1 MRVWRRVLLVLLLIC
16 GAMQA
21 TAAVPSIDF
30 IKKNLATL
38 SERKLPENEQQLAQ
52 QTLEQTLVWLDAI
65 ERAKKAQSSLE
76 QQLSQAPQQIQQ
88 NKQALAQLAQ
98 QTDKQ
103 ISPNLTILQLEQ
115 LVGEQTQQLEFW
127 QKELNDASALII
139 RTQTRPERA
148 QLEVSNNQKRIQE
161 INAQIKGG
169 KEGGKALLLP
179 EALDRLQAE
188 LGALQE
194 RNKLNQAELAGNSV
208 LQDLASSNREL
219 LAAKVQTQERYLI
232 ALQEMLNKRR
242 QAASEQAVQEQSLGV
257 EKAGEDALL
266 LKESSLNLK
275 LSDYLLTVTERRNQL
290 TQKSLQV
297 RQQLEN
303 VQQIEQALEEQIS
316 VLQGSLLLAK
326 ILYQQKQA
334 LPQLSF
340 DQRLTEQIA
349 DTRLYQFELRQ
360 LRETV
365 QRPQEYV
372 DSMLLPLADDNP
384 QLRADLLG
392 LVTARNELL
401 QKLNH
406 ELNAYLSE
414 AIRVQ
419 LNQKQL
425 QSTAKMLHV
434 ILDEQMFW
442 VPSNKAVDR
451 GWFKSLPAQ
460 LKQQWRAIDIGT
472 VFAEL
477 WPVWRDNVL
486 SFFPVLLLTLLVL
499 WKRTGLRVQ
508 VQNTQASIGHYLRD
522 RQFYTPL
529 AVLAVAVVSL
539 PIAALFATAGW
550 LAQLHTQS
558 VAYEFG
564 TALLNMAKLGLVF
577 SIAYRLLAKQGVA
590 QVHFAWPAQQV
601 EFLRK
606 RVAWLALVVWLL
618 ALVVPLAQ
626 ARLSNLSE
634 DVLGSVLLAVG
645 LLALSFLLGSAVLHK
660 YVEEPLPWWAR
671 GLGMFLAFLPVL
683 FVGALA
689 SGYYYTVLQ
698 LTERL
703 LTTLVLLV
711 VWIIMQA
718 MLERGLIIAARRL
731 AWQRAEKA
739 RSNQQESNEAEQSQA
754 RMGLNISEVNQ
765 QSLRLVRLLL
775 LLTLTVGIYWIWA
788 DVISLFAYL
797 DNVVLYEDK
806 FSNDLNAA
814 QAILSLRD
822 LLNAAV
828 IVAMTAML
836 ARNLPGLLEVLFFS
850 RLNLAQGS
858 AYAAIRLLTY
868 ATVSAGFVMTLAVL
882 GVSWSKL
889 QWLVAALSVGLG
901 FGLQEIFANFVSGLI
916 ILFERPV
923 RIGDV
928 VTIGNLSGTVNR
940 IRIRATTIIDFDR
953 KEIIVPNKVFVTER
967 LINWSLSDTVTRVVV
982 NIGLAYDTDLDLARK
997 LMLQTL
1003 QENSRIMSD
1012 PEPVV
1017 LFLGISESIFDHE
1030 LRYHVRELGDRNP
1043 SIDEVLNQLVVR
1055 FREHKIEMAFK
1066 QLEVFIKNAQGE
1078 QAHWSTKQ
1086 RTFNQLQPKQD

>member
-1 MRVWRRVLLVLLLIC
+1 MRVWRKIFLAVLLVC
-16 GAMQA
+16 GGMQ
-21 TAAVPSIDF
+21 TAVAVPSMDF

-38 SERKLPENEQQLAQ
+38 GERKLPETEQQLAQ

-65 ERAKKAQSSLE
+65 ERAQQAQTSLE
-76 QQLSQAPQQIQQ
+76 QQLSQAPQQVQQ
-88 NKQALAQLAQ
+88 NKQALLQLSQ
-98 QTDKQ
+98 QADKQ
-103 ISPNLTILQLEQ
+103 IPQNLTILQLEQ
-115 LVGEQTQQLEFW
+115 LVAEQTQQLEFW
-127 QKELNDASALII
+127 QKELSDASALII

-148 QLEVSNNQKRIQE
+148 QIEVGSNQKRIQD

-169 KEGGKALLLP
+169 KEAGKVLLLP
-179 EALDRLQAE
+179 ETVDRLQAE

-219 LAAKVQTQERYLI
+219 LAAKVQAQERYLI
-232 ALQEMLNKRR
+232 ALQEMLNSRR
-242 QAASEQAVQEQSLGV
+242 QAASELAVQEQSLGV

-266 LKESSLNLK
+266 LKESGLNLK
-275 LSDYLLTVTERRNQL
+275 LSDYLLTITERRNQL

-334 LPQLSF
+334 LPQLNF

-372 DSMLLPLADDNP
+372 DSMLMPLAEDNP
-384 QLRADLLG
+384 QLRSDLLG
-392 LVTARNELL
+392 LVTARSELL

-442 VPSNKAVDR
+442 VPSNKPVD
-451 GWFKSLPAQ
+451 GTWFKSLPAQ
-460 LKQQWRAIDIGT
+460 FKQQWHAID
-472 VFAEL
+472 VKSLFAEL
-477 WPVWRDNVL
+477 WPIWREHSL
-486 SFFPVLLLTLLVL
+486 SFIPVLLLTILVL
-499 WKRTGLRVQ
+499 WKRKQLRVQ
-508 VQNTQASIGHYLRD
+508 VENTQSSIGHYLHD
-522 RQFYTPL
+522 RQFFTPL
-529 AVLAVAVVSL
+529 AVLAVAFVSL
-539 PIAALFATAGW
+539 PIAALFASAGW
-550 LAQLHTQS
+550 LAQTHAQG

-577 SIAYRLLAKQGVA
+577 SIAYRLLAKNGVA
-590 QVHFAWPAQQV
+590 QLHFVWTGRQV
-601 EFLRK
+601 GFLRR

-626 ARLSNLSE
+626 ANLSSLSD
-634 DVLGSVLLAVG
+634 DVLGTVLLAIG

-671 GLGMFLAFLPVL
+671 ALGVFLALLPLL
-683 FVGALA
+683 FAIALA
-689 SGYYYTVLQ
+689 GGYYYTVLQ

-703 LTTLVLLV
+703 LSTLVLLV
-711 VWIIMQA
+711 VWIVMQA

-731 AWQRAEKA
+731 AWQRAEQA
-739 RSNQQESNEAEQSQA
+739 RNNSQEANEAEQPQV
-754 RMGLNISEVNQ
+754 RQGLNISEVNQ

-775 LLTLTVGIYWIWA
+775 LLTFAFFVYWVWA
-788 DVISLFAYL
+788 DVISLFSYL
-797 DNVVLYEDK
+797 DNVVLYEHEL
-806 FSNDLNAA
+806 SNDLGMSEV
-814 QAILSLRD
+814 ILSLRD
-822 LLNAAV
+822 LLNAVV
-828 IVAMTAML
+828 IVAMTVML
-836 ARNLPGLLEVLFFS
+836 ARNLPGLLEVLFLS
-850 RLNLAQGS
+850 RMNLAQGS
-858 AYAAIRLLTY
+858 AYATIRLLSYTI
-868 ATVSAGFVMTLAVL
+868 VSVGVVMTLAVL
-882 GVSWSKL
+882 GVSWNKL

-967 LINWSLSDTVTRVVV
+967 LINWSLSDTVTRVVI
-982 NIGLAYDTDLDLARK
+982 NIGLAYDTNLDLARK

-1003 QENSRIMSD
+1003 KENSRIMND

-1017 LFLGISESIFDHE
+1017 LFLGISASTFDHE

-1055 FREHKIEMAFK
+1055 FRDHQIEMAFK
-1066 QLEVFIKNAQGE
+1066 QLDVFIKNEQGSE
-1078 QAHWSTKQ
+1078 THWSTQQRSADKQ
-1086 RTFNQLQPKQD
+1086 QSAEE